1 VSTIKDLARNVF
13 TVGLSGIAGQV
24 VTFLSL
30 PLLARLY
37 APREFG
43 IWALFISAGLV
54 IGSVATL
61 RYELAVVLPDRDR
74 PAAALLIAGSVA
86 ALTVS
91 GLTMALVPSIARLS
105 IGTDDALQLGGVTW
119 SLPALVLLAA
129 AVQLGLAWCTRRAF
143 FAVYSLG
150 QFALPFATVLFQAFA
165 PAAGVGDANGLILGS
180 IFGYAA
186 AAIVLWVP
194 VLLRDGAILA
204 SGMRVRRVGSMARR
218 YFQYPCYMT
227 PYTVVSTLRDR
238 TVYFLIGQFAD
249 ANRVGYYSMAQRF
262 TNLPNSFV
270 SGAVRPV
277 FFQHAARGNLAAM
290 GSAVFALMA
299 VLLSLT
305 VPSLVVFW
313 FHAEEILRLFLGA
326 QWGGCAPYAVALSV
340 PALAVL
346 LGNWFDRAFDI
357 CGRQRLAF
365 AMEAAFSL
373 LTIAALLAAYAV
385 FGDIWHAVL
394 AQAAAMTVYFS
405 TWIFVAFRVAKFG
418 AARALQLLALAVVVT
433 AACYLILWG
442 LERLAPLAVALAIYY
457 LAYAAVL
464 SGAMRRYYGSLFKM
478 LA

>member
-1 VSTIKDLARNVF
+1 
-13 TVGLSGIAGQV
+13 
-24 VTFLSL
+24 
-30 PLLARLY
+30 
-37 APREFG
+37 
-43 IWALFISAGLV
+43 
-54 IGSVATL
+54 
-61 RYELAVVLPDRDR
+61 
-74 PAAALLIAGSVA
+74 
-86 ALTVS
+86 
-91 GLTMALVPSIARLS
+91 
-105 IGTDDALQLGGVTW
+105 
-119 SLPALVLLAA
+119 
-129 AVQLGLAWCTRRAF
+129 
-143 FAVYSLG
+143 
-150 QFALPFATVLFQAFA
+150 
-165 PAAGVGDANGLILGS
+165 
-180 IFGYAA
+180 
-186 AAIVLWVP
+186 
-194 VLLRDGAILA
+194 
-204 SGMRVRRVGSMARR
+204 
-218 YFQYPCYMT
+218 
-227 PYTVVSTLRDR
+227 
-238 TVYFLIGQFAD
+238 
-249 ANRVGYYSMAQRF
+249 
-262 TNLPNSFV
+262 
-270 SGAVRPV
+270 
-277 FFQHAARGNLAAM
+277 M

-326 QWGGCAPYAVALSV
+326 QWVGCAPYAVALSV